1 MIKAFNLIS
10 KARRFIAFPQ
20 GGGFYDSLTLA
31 DIKSYFDV
39 YGCDLNRGLFVECI
53 FALDNLFLDEVRRKS
68 V

>member
-10 KARRFIAFPQ
+10 KSRRFIAFPQ

-39 YGCDLNRGLFVECI
+39 YGCDLDRGLFVKCI
-53 FALDNLFLDEVRRKS
+53 FALDGKYLSEVNKA
-68 V
+68 

>member
-39 YGCDLNRGLFVECI
+39 YGCDLDRGLFVECI
-53 FALDNLFLDEVRRKS
+53 FALDGKFLSEVNKK
-68 V
+68 